1 MSEQSHGQYYA
12 QEFGLEATSSV
23 REQIQEA
30 LDAGEAQNWRLIGVS
45 QRYSQILNLDLV
57 PAVIEPSCRI
67 TGSNLRERLLHRFEE
82 GFMGARSELP

>member
-12 QEFGLEATSSV
+12 QKFGLAATSSV

-45 QRYSQILNLDLV
+45 DV
-57 PAVIEPSCRI
+57 PAS
-67 TGSNLRERLLHRFEE
+67 TG
-82 GFMGARSELP
+82 GGAPGAGGGRG